1 MLVEI
6 QQIVASL
13 ARWHLIFPYWAIS
26 HQSLA
31 VRLSTMMHVV
41 TLGSDECLIFRLMI
55 CCLIVHLLVVEQAF
69 LVARAGEQQ
78 PTSAELF
85 GANFTDV

>member
-1 MLVEI
+1 MCES
-6 QQIVASL
+6 AK
-13 ARWHLIFPYWAIS
+13 R
-26 HQSLA
+26 
-31 VRLSTMMHVV
+31 TMMHVV
-41 TLGSDECLIFRLMI
+41 TFGSDECLILRLMI
-55 CCLIVHLLVVEQAF
+55 CCLTIHPMVAARAF